1 MSQDASKPTL
11 WHVAVALGYTMLLL
25 LVYPAVL
32 IAVQDFPDFSGVG
45 VKRYFDPLILSH
57 FQFEEEVLALGFI
70 ATFLSLYSLL
80 SAKQAR
86 VQFII
91 LAMIL
96 SAIGYGLGVHLTADI
111 YPLSPVIA
119 RGIVMTYSIFIAMIV
134 SERFLF
140 HVFNRN
146 VFGYPAVRF
155 RGKDFFCVL
164 YMLIPIVAYPALLM
178 LRDVFPNLAEFRLNR
193 YFERSPIFY
202 FSYQHVI
209 LTLAFVC
216 AYIGTF
222 TLFFVTNNKV
232 KFFLAVSLLS
242 FVLYDLATYV
252 DSFSLYVLGMR
263 INSCGSGDASVC
275 LNFFEQGMLLALCT
289 ASGIAIVARVF
300 KFRGHNTLYEASNS
314 SS

>member
-96 SAIGYGLGVHLTADI
+96 SAI
-111 YPLSPVIA
+111 
-119 RGIVMTYSIFIAMIV
+119 MIV